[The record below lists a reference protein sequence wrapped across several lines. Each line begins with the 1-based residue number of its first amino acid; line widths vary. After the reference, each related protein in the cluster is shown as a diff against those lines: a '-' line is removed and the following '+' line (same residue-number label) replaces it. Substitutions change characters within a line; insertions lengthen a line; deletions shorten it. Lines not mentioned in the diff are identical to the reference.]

1 MATAQDSKTRLFP
14 THIDIPAD
22 KRTPLVEMLN
32 QSLAD
37 CFDLTSQVKQAH
49 WNVKGKDF
57 YQLHLLFDA
66 IAEELEDFV
75 DLLAERVTT
84 LGGYAKGTARMAAEN
99 STIPEY
105 PTTATEG
112 MEHVK
117 ALVERFA
124 LFGGKIREA
133 ISESADLGDPSTSDL
148 YTEISRDVDKRR
160 WFLEAHLQA

>member
-14 THIDIPAD
+14 THIDISAD

-99 STIPEY
+99 SSIPEY

-133 ISESADLGDPSTSDL
+133 IHESADLGDPSTSDL